1 MDILIHQI
9 RSQLPRVGGKKLYYM
24 IKPSLN
30 QEGIKLGRDALFD
43 HLRGSGQLIRPRR
56 SYVRTTQSSHRF
68 RIYKNLVED
77 FQPRRPHQLWVS
89 DITYLRTRQGFC
101 YLALITDASSRKIV
115 GYDISDS
122 LELSGCIRALK
133 MALKQLPSSHE
144 LIHHSDR
151 GIQYCST
158 IYTSLLQENNIR
170 ISMAEKGNCYQNA
183 TAERVNGILKN
194 EFYLDQKFTSVQQAA
209 KVTQQVIKLY
219 NQMRP
224 HQSLKYSTPQQMH
237 VNLMQ

>member
-1 MDILIHQI
+1 
-9 RSQLPRVGGKKLYYM
+9 M
-24 IKPSLN
+24 IKPLLN

-43 HLRGSGQLIRPRR
+43 HLRRTGQLITPRR
-56 SYVRTTQSSHRF
+56 SYVQTTQSSHRF
-68 RIYKNLVED
+68 RVYKNLAED
-77 FQPRRPHQLWVS
+77 FEPSRPHQLWVS

-101 YLALITDASSRKIV
+101 YLALITDAGSRKIV
-115 GYDISDS
+115 GYNISDS

-133 MALKQLPSSHE
+133 MALKQLPSSYV

-158 IYTSLLQENNIR
+158 IYTALLQENNIK

-183 TAERVNGILKN
+183 MAERVNGILKN
-194 EFYLDQKFTSVQQAA
+194 EFFLDQKFTSVQQAA

-224 HQSLKYSTPQQMH
+224 HQSLKYSTPQQSIH
-237 VNLMQ
+237 PTNYRLLI